1 MKKIM
6 ITQAILWAAAIITT
20 ALVPPSYGGG
30 VMTVLAAVAIGT
42 LHSEGVIDVFGS
54 NSER

>member
-1 MKKIM
+1 M